1 MKTIA
6 LKEKTFDLLR
16 ELKEKRSR
24 ESFDE
29 LVLELVIEKEE
40 VPDSMFGFLKG
51 KTGGF
56 TSKERKKIWKDEY
69 RE

>member
-6 LKEKTFDLLR
+6 LKERTFNLLNEMKKR
-16 ELKEKRSR
+16 KRS

-29 LVLELVIEKEE
+29 LVLELVFEKEN
-40 VPDSMFGFLKG
+40 VPDSMFGSLKG

-56 TSKERKKIWKDEY
+56 SSSERRRIWRDEN
-69 RE
+69 RQ

>member
-6 LKEKTFDLLR
+6 LKEKTFDLLN
-16 ELKEKRSR
+16 ELKKLKGR

-29 LVLELVIEKEE
+29 LVFELIIERDK

-56 TSKERKKIWKDEY
+56 TPKERKKIWNEKY
-69 RE
+69 